1 MMHSFKR
8 IFVVVMDSVGIG
20 EAPDAKEFND
30 VGADTLGHIAQHMNG
45 IQLPNLEKLGLGNI
59 REIDG
64 VQREDNP
71 QAFYTKMQEA
81 SASKDTMTGHWEI
94 MGLYIDQPFQTF
106 PDGFP
111 NTLIRQLEE
120 KTGRKVIGNKPASG
134 TEIIKE
140 LGQKH
145 IETGSLIVY
154 TSADSVLQIAAHE
167 DIIPIEEQ
175 YEICEI
181 ARELTM
187 QDEFLVGRVIARPF
201 IGENGAFQRT
211 ANRHDYALKPFDK
224 TVMNTLKDNDYDVV
238 SLGKIVDIFDGEGIT
253 KAIRTIDNDDGMA
266 KLKEAIK
273 DDFEGL
279 CFLNLVDFDSKY
291 GHRRDPQGYGDA
303 LERFDSQLP
312 NILKQLKDDDLLMIT
327 ADHGNDPVHHG
338 TDHTREF
345 VPLLVHFKGID
356 TGEEL
361 PLRQTFADIGATISD
376 NFSVKMPTY
385 GTSFLNSIVKK
396 D

>member
-1 MMHSFKR
+1 
-8 IFVVVMDSVGIG
+8 
-20 EAPDAKEFND
+20 
-30 VGADTLGHIAQHMNG
+30 
-45 IQLPNLEKLGLGNI
+45 
-59 REIDG
+59 
-64 VQREDNP
+64 
-71 QAFYTKMQEA
+71 
-81 SASKDTMTGHWEI
+81 
-94 MGLYIDQPFQTF
+94 
-106 PDGFP
+106 
-111 NTLIRQLEE
+111 
-120 KTGRKVIGNKPASG
+120 
-134 TEIIKE
+134 
-140 LGQKH
+140 
-145 IETGSLIVY
+145 
-154 TSADSVLQIAAHE
+154 
-167 DIIPIEEQ
+167 
-175 YEICEI
+175 
-181 ARELTM
+181 
-187 QDEFLVGRVIARPF
+187 
-201 IGENGAFQRT
+201 
-211 ANRHDYALKPFDK
+211 
-224 TVMNTLKDNDYDVV
+224 
-238 SLGKIVDIFDGEGIT
+238 
-253 KAIRTIDNDDGMA
+253 MA